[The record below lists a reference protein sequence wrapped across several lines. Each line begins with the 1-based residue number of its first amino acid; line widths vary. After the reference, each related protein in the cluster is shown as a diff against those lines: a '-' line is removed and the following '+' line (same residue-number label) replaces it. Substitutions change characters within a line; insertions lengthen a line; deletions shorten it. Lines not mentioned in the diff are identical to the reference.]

1 MGMGIEHIESA
12 GANIVQAGMPVLS
25 PQVSVLLPI
34 RDAAPFLETS
44 LESLAEQ
51 AFADFEIIAVDD
63 GSVDETPAILESW
76 RRQDARLRVIRG
88 EGAGLVAALNLG
100 LEHCSADL
108 VARMD
113 ADDRA
118 HPNRLLRQTALFEK
132 HTDLAVAG
140 CQVEHFSDLGV
151 GEGLRVYERWLN
163 SLITHEDMHRER
175 FVESPMPHPAAMFR
189 RQTVVAAGGYRNLAW
204 PEDYDLWLR
213 MFESGCLFAKVPEV
227 LHFWRDRGDRLT
239 RTDSRYAVERFLE
252 CKAEH
257 LMLGPLKHC
266 RKLIVW
272 GAGQTGRRLTKHLL
286 RRGAPLE
293 NFIDID
299 PAKCGRTVRG
309 VRVETP
315 QFLESLSREPLDG
328 LTILAAVSSRGARA
342 KIRTA
347 LNARGFRET
356 ENYWCVA

>member
-1 MGMGIEHIESA
+1 MGIEHIERPV
-12 GANIVQAGMPVLS
+12 GGNIVQSNMPAPA

-34 RDAAPFLETS
+34 RDAAPFLEAS
-44 LESLAEQ
+44 LGSLSKQEST
-51 AFADFEIIAVDD
+51 DFEIVAVDD
-63 GSVDETPAILESW
+63 GSIDETPRLLESW
-76 RRQDARLRVIRG
+76 RRRDSRLRIVQG

-100 LEHCSADL
+100 LEHCRADL

-113 ADDRA
+113 ADDRT
-118 HPNRLLRQTALFEK
+118 HPKRLLRQTALFDK
-132 HTDLAVAG
+132 QPDLVVAG

-163 SLITHEDMHRER
+163 SLITHEDMYRER
-175 FVESPMPHPAAMFR
+175 FIESPIPHPAAMFR
-189 RQTVVAAGGYRNLAW
+189 RQAVVSAGGYRDLGW

-213 MFESGCLFAKVPEV
+213 LLESGGLFAKVPEV
-227 LHFWRDRGDRLT
+227 LHFWRDRPDRLT

-257 LMLGPLKHC
+257 LMLGPLKSC
-266 RKLIVW
+266 RELIVW

-293 NFIDID
+293 RFIDID

-315 QFLESLSREPLDG
+315 QFLEGLPRDSLAST
-328 LTILAAVSSRGARA
+328 TILAAVSSRGARA
-342 KIRTA
+342 KIRNA
-347 LNARGFRET
+347 LDAKGFREG
-356 ENYWCVA
+356 EHYWCVA

>member
-1 MGMGIEHIESA
+1 MGMGVEHSESA
-12 GANIVQAGMPVLS
+12 GTNIVQTRMPAAP

-34 RDAAPFLETS
+34 RNAAPFLETS
-44 LESLAEQ
+44 LESLATQE
-51 AFADFEIIAVDD
+51 FADFEIVAVDD
-63 GSVDETPAILESW
+63 GSVDETGRILESW
-76 RRQDARLRVIRG
+76 RRRDSRLGVIQG
-88 EGAGLVAALNLG
+88 QGTGLVAALNLG

-113 ADDRA
+113 ADDEA
-118 HPNRLLRQTALFEK
+118 HPSRLLRQSALFERQP
-132 HTDLAVAG
+132 DLAVAG
-140 CQVEHFSDLGV
+140 SQVEHFSELGV

-175 FVESPMPHPAAMFR
+175 FIESPMPHPAAMFR
-189 RQTVVAAGGYRNLAW
+189 RRAVVAVGGYRDLGW

-213 MFESGCLFAKVPEV
+213 MFESGYRFAKVPEV
-227 LHFWRDRGDRLT
+227 LHFWRDRSDRLT
-239 RTDSRYAVERFLE
+239 RTDSRYAIERFLE

-257 LMLGPLKHC
+257 LMLGPLKRC

-293 NFIDID
+293 RFIDID

-315 QFLESLSREPLDG
+315 QFLNSLPRDSLDG
-328 LTILAAVSSRGARA
+328 TTILAAVSSRGARA
-342 KIRTA
+342 KIRAA
-347 LNARGFRET
+347 LNSNGFREG
-356 ENYWCVA
+356 EQYWCVA

>member
-1 MGMGIEHIESA
+1 
-12 GANIVQAGMPVLS
+12 MPVVS
-25 PQVSVLLPI
+25 PQVSVLLPV
-34 RDAAPFLETS
+34 RNAAPYLKTS
-44 LESLAEQ
+44 LESLAAQE
-51 AFADFEIIAVDD
+51 FSDFEVIAVDD
-63 GSVDETPAILESW
+63 DSVDETPSILETW
-76 RRQDARLRVIRG
+76 RRHDSRVHVIQG

-100 LEHCSADL
+100 LERCRADL

-132 HTDLAVAG
+132 QNNLAVVG
-140 CQVEHFSDLGV
+140 CQVEHFSDPGV
-151 GEGLRVYERWLN
+151 GQGLRVYERWLN
-163 SLITHEDMHRER
+163 SLITHEDMLRER
-175 FVESPMPHPAAMFR
+175 FIESPMPHPAAMFR
-189 RQTVVAAGGYRNLAW
+189 RRAVIAVGGYRDLTW

-213 MFESGCLFAKVPEV
+213 MFESGHLFAKVPEV
-227 LHFWRDRGDRLT
+227 LHFWRDRSDRLT

-286 RRGAPLE
+286 RRGAPLTH
-293 NFIDID
+293 FIDID
-299 PAKCGRTVRG
+299 PKKCGRTVRG

-342 KIRTA
+342 KIRAA